1 MLFNSYEF
9 VLVFLPVTLVL
20 FFSIARH
27 SHLAARWFLLAASFA
42 FYAWWSVEYGLLMV
56 ATVVVNYGFGIT
68 IQYRA
73 QNDAAAAKPLLIAA
87 VVLNLG
93 LLGYFKYRNFFVG
106 NVNDLTGADWPIVT
120 LVLPLAI
127 SFHTFQQIAYLVDSW
142 RRKVE
147 QPTLTDY
154 GLFVLFFP
162 QLIAGPIVHH
172 WQLLPQ
178 FREPRFYRFD
188 HAAFAAGITF
198 FVLGLAKKLLI
209 ADPLATVSDPLFE
222 KAGTVPP
229 TMSQAWVGVGAYT
242 LGLYFDFS
250 GYSDMAIGLARMF
263 GIRLPYNFDSPYKA
277 TSIIDFWRRWH
288 ITLSNWLRD
297 YLYIPLGGNRHGKAR
312 RYANLMIT
320 MLLGG
325 LWHGAAWTFVVW
337 GLLHGLYL
345 IVNHGWHT
353 ARSRLSLAPL
363 PPTAAW
369 LLTLAAVAFAWVF
382 FRSPTFG
389 HAQAMITGLI
399 GVNGLH
405 SDALSEVF
413 GPGKAFILW
422 IAVAIAFLMPNTQ
435 TLIDGPATA
444 VAAAGDAR
452 PAWTPSWQPSLAWAA
467 VVGALFVVA
476 LTQMSDR
483 REFVYF
489 QF

>member
-9 VLVFLPVTLVL
+9 VLVFLPAALVL
-20 FFSIARH
+20 FFSIARK

-42 FYAWWSVEYGLLMV
+42 FYAWWSIEYGLLIV
-56 ATVVVNYGFGIT
+56 ATVVVNYSFGLKM
-68 IQYRA
+68 QHLAQRGASAARA
-73 QNDAAAAKPLLIAA
+73 LLIVA
-87 VVLNLG
+87 VALNLS
-93 LLGYFKYRNFFVG
+93 LLGYFKYRNFFVE
-106 NVNDLTGADWPIVT
+106 NVNELTGASWPIVS

-142 RRKVE
+142 RCKVD
-147 QPTLTDY
+147 QPTPTDY

-178 FREPRFYRFD
+178 FRDARFYRFD
-188 HAAFAAGITF
+188 YASFAAGLTF

-209 ADPLATVSDPLFE
+209 ADPLATVSDPVFNGAL
-222 KAGTVPP
+222 TSPP
-229 TMSQAWVGVGAYT
+229 TLSEAWVGVGAYT

-263 GIRLPYNFDSPYKA
+263 GIRLPYNFDSPYQA

-297 YLYIPLGGNRHGKAR
+297 YLYVPLGGNRHGKPR
-312 RYANLMIT
+312 RYANLMMT

-337 GLLHGLYL
+337 GLLHGFYL
-345 IVNHGWHT
+345 IVNHGWQ
-353 ARSRLSLAPL
+353 ALRSRTCRRPL
-363 PPTAAW
+363 PSGVAW
-369 LLTLAAVAFAWVF
+369 AVTFAAVAFAWVF
-382 FRSPTFG
+382 FRSPTFE
-389 HAQAMITGLI
+389 HAHAMIDGLI
-399 GVNGLH
+399 GMNGLH
-405 SDALSEVF
+405 SEALSAVI
-413 GPGKAFILW
+413 GPGKGLILC
-422 IAVAIAFLMPNTQ
+422 IALMVALLMPNTQ
-435 TLIDGPATA
+435 SMIDGTRA
-444 VAAAGDAR
+444 VVLPEDHTRWMGMVRWR
-452 PAWTPSWQPSLAWAA
+452 PTLAWAA
-467 VVGALFVVA
+467 TVGMLIVVA
-476 LTQMSDR
+476 LTQMSTR